1 MAPETAGTIVSVL
14 SAAVTGSPV
23 FGTGLT
29 VGVYSGAL
37 WLHRRCGRSPLLTPV
52 MVAIVVVAL
61 ALRILG
67 IEYDTYA
74 ASALPVSMLL
84 GPATVALALPL
95 VRAGP
100 SLRAEWLP
108 VAVSVACGCLV
119 GIGSVWALAV
129 LLGADDQLVLAL
141 LPKSTTTPF
150 AIGLADTIGAPAPL
164 AAVFAITSGVIGAVI
179 GPALLNRVGVRDPR
193 ARGLAI
199 GVSAH
204 GIGTARALQESPAA
218 GGWSSAG
225 MVLNA
230 LATTAVLPLLVQ
242 LFHG

>member
-1 MAPETAGTIVSVL
+1 MSTVSVAIT
-14 SAAVTGSPV
+14 SSPV

-29 VGVYSGAL
+29 VGVYAAAL
-37 WLHRRCGRSPLLTPV
+37 WLYRRCGRHPLLTPV
-52 MVAIVVVAL
+52 MVTIVVVAL
-61 ALRILG
+61 VLELLG
-67 IEYDTYA
+67 VDYATYA
-74 ASALPVSMLL
+74 AAAQPVAMLL

-95 VRAGP
+95 VRAGR

-108 VAVSVACGCLV
+108 VVVSVASGCLV
-119 GIGSVWALAV
+119 GIASVWVLASV
-129 LLGADDQLVLAL
+129 LGADDVLVLAL

-150 AIGLADTIGAPAPL
+150 AIGLADTIGAAAPL

-179 GPALLNRVGVRDPR
+179 GPSLLNLTRIRDPR

-204 GIGTARALQESPAA
+204 GIGTARALQEGAVT

-230 LATTAVLPLLVQ
+230 LATTAVLPLLVH
-242 LFHG
+242 FVRG

>member
-1 MAPETAGTIVSVL
+1 MNAITTS
-14 SAAVTGSPV
+14 SV

-29 VGVYSGAL
+29 VGVYAAAL
-37 WLHRRCGRSPLLTPV
+37 WLHRRCGRHPLLTPV
-52 MVAIVVVAL
+52 MVTIVVVAL
-61 ALRILG
+61 ALRLLG
-67 IEYDTYA
+67 VDYDCYA
-74 ASALPVSMLL
+74 ASAAPVSMLL

-95 VRAGP
+95 VRAAR
-100 SLRAEWLP
+100 SLRVDWS
-108 VAVSVACGCLV
+108 AVLVSLVCGCLV
-119 GIGSVWALAV
+119 GIGTVWVLARA
-129 LLGADDQLVLAL
+129 LGADDALVLAL

-150 AIGLADTIGAPAPL
+150 AIGLAETIGAPAPL

-179 GPALLNRVGVRDPR
+179 GPSLLNLVRIHDPR

-204 GIGTARALQESPAA
+204 GIGTARALQEGAVT

-230 LATTAVLPLLVQ
+230 LATTAVLPALVH
-242 LFHG
+242 LVHG